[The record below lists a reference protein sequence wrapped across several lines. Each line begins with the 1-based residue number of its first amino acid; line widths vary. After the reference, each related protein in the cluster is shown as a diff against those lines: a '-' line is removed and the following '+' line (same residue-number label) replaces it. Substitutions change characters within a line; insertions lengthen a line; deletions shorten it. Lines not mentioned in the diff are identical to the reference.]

1 MNKVFKPIKY
11 LSIII
16 FVVII
21 SAMITYI
28 INPNFSDTLNSVS
41 NNVSKS
47 VSQKSGLNLV
57 AAYIFN
63 NGFKVPIIMLIL
75 SIIPIRFLY
84 WIQPLFT
91 AILPGILFG
100 IAFRYSVAKAFII
113 LISSLPHMLLEI
125 FAFCLQ
131 MVALDRFNKWIRY
144 KISRKKQTNTKLFY
158 EFKLILISYVKYV
171 IPLIVIAA
179 FTGGRGLQ
187 QLVIKRQPASF
198 VSPFGISRFAHGS
211 RCLAISRRCSGCR
224 LC

>member
-1 MNKVFKPIKY
+1 MNKVFKTAKY
-11 LSIII
+11 LSIMM
-16 FVVII
+16 VVII
-21 SAMITYI
+21 ISAVITYI

-41 NNVSKS
+41 SNVSKS

-57 AAYIFN
+57 VAYIFN
-63 NGFKVPIIMLIL
+63 NGFKVPIGMLIF

-113 LISSLPHMLLEI
+113 LISSLPHMLLELLAYCVWI
-125 FAFCLQ
+125 
-131 MVALDRFNKWIRY
+131 VALDQLNKWIRY
-144 KISRKKQTNTKLFY
+144 KISRKKQTNTQLFD

-179 FTGGRGLQ
+179 FTETYVADWINNIL
-187 QLVIKRQPASF
+187 S
-198 VSPFGISRFAHGS
+198 
-211 RCLAISRRCSGCR
+211 
-224 LC
+224 

>member
-1 MNKVFKPIKY
+1 MNNVFKPIKY
-11 LSIII
+11 LSIIML
-16 FVVII
+16 VVII
-21 SAMITYI
+21 SAVITYI

-41 NNVSKS
+41 SNISKS

-57 AAYIFN
+57 VAYIFN
-63 NGFKVPIIMLIL
+63 NGFKVPMGMLFF

-125 FAFCLQ
+125 FAFCLW

-144 KISRKKQTNTKLFY
+144 KISRKKSANTNLLKELKLLLSPY
-158 EFKLILISYVKYV
+158 IKYV
-171 IPLIVIAA
+171 LPLMVIAA
-179 FTGGRGLQ
+179 FTETY
-187 QLVIKRQPASF
+187 VADW
-198 VSPFGISRFAHGS
+198 ISHILS
-211 RCLAISRRCSGCR
+211 
-224 LC
+224 

>member
-1 MNKVFKPIKY
+1 MKNQMNKVFKPIKY

-21 SAMITYI
+21 SAVITYI

-125 FAFCLQ
+125 FVFCVW
-131 MVALDRFNKWIRY
+131 MVALDQFNKWIRY
-144 KISRKKQTNTKLFY
+144 KISKKKSADTNLLKELKLLLSPY
-158 EFKLILISYVKYV
+158 IKYV
-171 IPLIVIAA
+171 LPLIVIAA
-179 FTGGRGLQ
+179 FTETY
-187 QLVIKRQPASF
+187 VADW
-198 VSPFGISRFAHGS
+198 ISHILS
-211 RCLAISRRCSGCR
+211 
-224 LC
+224 